1 MAMNRRT
8 RRHLQRQGE
17 MAADGTPVANRDR
30 RQAAPAQKEEHR
42 RAGPRQFLHEVR
54 SELGKVNWPTRA
66 EVVNYSIVVFI
77 TIVLL
82 TAIIAGL
89 DYVLGETVLNLFD
102 VI

>member
-17 MAADGTPVANRDR
+17 MAEDGTPVGNRDR
-30 RQAAPAQKEEHR
+30 RPAVNAQKEESR
-42 RAGPRQFLHEVR
+42 RSNPRQFLREVR
-54 SELGKVNWPTRA
+54 TELSKVNWPTRS

-77 TIVLL
+77 TIVVL

-89 DYVLGETVLNLFD
+89 DYLLGEAVLNLFD

>member
-17 MAADGTPVANRDR
+17 MASDGTPVGNRDR
-30 RQAAPAQKEEHR
+30 RPAVNAQTEDAR
-42 RAGPRQFLHEVR
+42 RSSPRQFVKEVR
-54 SELGKVNWPTRA
+54 AELGKVNWPTRS

-82 TAIIAGL
+82 TALIAGL
-89 DYVLGETVLNLFD
+89 DYVLGEAVLNLFD